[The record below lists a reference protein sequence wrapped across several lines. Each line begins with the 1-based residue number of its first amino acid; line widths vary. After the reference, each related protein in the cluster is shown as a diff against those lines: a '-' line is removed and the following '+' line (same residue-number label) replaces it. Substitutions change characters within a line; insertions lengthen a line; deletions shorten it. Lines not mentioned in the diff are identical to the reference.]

1 MEIERYLTQH
11 DASILCKLA
20 ESLLRLGEVDFNAG
34 EMLLEI
40 LATSIILP
48 EQVRKK
54 DHVAL
59 FTEVTYCSI
68 DPDIMDSIVLV
79 CPQDANQDLARV
91 SVASPI
97 GMALIGHR
105 VKSIVKVAS
114 PFCPSQPIK
123 IIGVRS
129 LMNVESA

>member
-1 MEIERYLTQH
+1 MEIKRYLTQH
-11 DASILCKLA
+11 DAAILCKLA

-48 EQVRKK
+48 EQVQKK

-59 FTEVTYCSI
+59 FSEVTYCSI
-68 DPDIMDSIVLV
+68 NPDTMDSIVLV
-79 CPQDANQDLARV
+79 SPQDANQDLARV

-97 GMALIGHR
+97 GLALIGHR
-105 VKSIVKVAS
+105 VKSIVKVTS
-114 PFCPSQPIK
+114 PFCPAHPIK
-123 IIGVRS
+123 IIDVRS
-129 LMNVESA
+129 LMHVE